1 MSPILCVK
9 YFLYDISSSGV
20 LQTPL
25 IEDLTFLV
33 SLYSVGS
40 DSVLHCLQWHQR
52 MSFKKAAYLI
62 LAVVL

>member
-1 MSPILCVK
+1 MSHILHVK
-9 YFLYDISSSGV
+9 YFLYDRFSSGV
-20 LQTPL
+20 PQTPQ

-33 SLYSVGS
+33 SLYLLGS
-40 DSVLHCLQWHQR
+40 DSVLRLHWR

>member
-1 MSPILCVK
+1 MNPVLCVK

-33 SLYSVGS
+33 SLYLLES
-40 DSVLHCLQWHQR
+40 DSPTLPSMAPKNVL
-52 MSFKKAAYLI
+52 
-62 LAVVL
+62 